1 MVIEYSKLSGE
12 LTFENI
18 CQWSS
23 RASRCASVEISKVKS
38 PFNLLYNMTVELT
51 FENFSQSSST
61 LPVAAWT
68 QVEIRKSQLATQFT
82 IYNDYRTDF

>member
-1 MVIEYSKLSGE
+1 
-12 LTFENI
+12 
-18 CQWSS
+18 
-23 RASRCASVEISKVKS
+23 
-38 PFNLLYNMTVELT
+38 MTVELT

-82 IYNDYRTDF
+82 IYNDYRTDFWEFLCEMV